1 MKKYI
6 ALVAMILSST
16 IGIKAGLPDS
26 LYAAIEQ
33 LDIRKVE
40 RLTQRIDLDDA
51 ELSKLIQ
58 FSQAIV
64 EEQKQN
70 VSPFK
75 SWRDLTKIIGGGT
88 LIAGATGIAVAA
100 SEIRRTPAQ
109 RQTTNFFEL
118 PLLRRGENWFN
129 RVTGQQ
135 TANEQRIEAAL
146 NSLTPLLRH
155 EYSTYAALGL
165 GLIGGYFLIKGIFM
179 THARGRVK
187 KAREIEN
194 FLTNQVAQKQTIAN
208 KAA

>member
-33 LDIRKVE
+33 LDVRKVE

-51 ELSKLIQ
+51 ELSHFIQ

-64 EEQKQN
+64 EQKQN

-100 SEIRRTPAQ
+100 SEIRRFLLSGK
-109 RQTTNFFEL
+109 TTNSSSSC
-118 PLLRRGENWFN
+118 RC
-129 RVTGQQ
+129 
-135 TANEQRIEAAL
+135 
-146 NSLTPLLRH
+146 
-155 EYSTYAALGL
+155 
-165 GLIGGYFLIKGIFM
+165 
-179 THARGRVK
+179 
-187 KAREIEN
+187 
-194 FLTNQVAQKQTIAN
+194 
-208 KAA
+208 